1 MISNFLDVFRTK
13 TAESTGSVLGRTGR
27 ISFVIALVLFVLMG
41 PLALLISHFWL
52 NILVRLLIFALF
64 ALSLDFVF
72 GYTGLPSFGHAAMF
86 GMGGFTSAVLLIEV
100 TESALVVLPAT
111 FVSGMLIAL
120 VIGTLSVHTS
130 EVYFAM
136 ITLAFAQI
144 LYLVAFNDVLAM
156 LLGVESVTG
165 GDNGLFGVPTVAL
178 PGLDTGS
185 TIVYYY
191 LTLAIVAL
199 SFVVLVRIA
208 NSPFGRVLLSI
219 SENEERAEF
228 IGYDV
233 TRYKIIAFTISG
245 GFAGLAGGLF
255 VSFQSIAHANLFFW
269 TVSGEAILMVLVG
282 GMGTLWGPMIG
293 GGLIILLEEMLSGTE
308 GWRLI
313 LGFIFVLIVIFAPT
327 GLSGIIYSLQDDQPI
342 PEKVKHA
349 LYSYIE
355 SIQR

>member
-1 MISNFLDVFRTK
+1 
-13 TAESTGSVLGRTGR
+13 
-27 ISFVIALVLFVLMG
+27 
-41 PLALLISHFWL
+41 
-52 NILVRLLIFALF
+52 
-64 ALSLDFVF
+64 
-72 GYTGLPSFGHAAMF
+72 MF
-86 GMGGFTSAVLLIEV
+86 GIGGFTSAFLLTEV

-111 FVSGMLIAL
+111 FVGGLLTAL
-120 VIGTLSVHTS
+120 VIGALSVHTN

-144 LYLVAFNDVLAM
+144 LYLVAFNDVPAI

-165 GDNGLFGVPTVAL
+165 GDNGIFGVPTVAL
-178 PGLDTGS
+178 PGLETGS
-185 TIVYYY
+185 TIVFYY
-191 LTLAIVAL
+191 LTLALLTV
-199 SFVVLVRIA
+199 SFVVLIRIA

-228 IGYDV
+228 VGYDV
-233 TRYKIIAFTISG
+233 TRYKIIAFGISG

-293 GGLIILLEEMLSGTE
+293 GGLIIFLEEILSSTE

-313 LGFIFVLIVIFAPT
+313 LGVVFVVIVLFAPT

-342 PEKVKHA
+342 PEKVKQA

-355 SIQR
+355 SVRR